1 MNASSGKLWVRIM
14 NEKYVK
20 DGNFFMAPI
29 PHNSSWGWRSIVRL
43 QNLLPHKE
51 VNKIRSI
58 PLHLADH
65 ILDALYWSASPGGT
79 FSVSEAYR
87 YIAGNDET
95 RVVDWV
101 WKTKVWERCRMFL
114 RLVVKDKLLTNA
126 VTKTRGLTDNC
137 SCMGCGEDGESIDHI
152 LIHCDLARECWRK
165 SYHPTNFKYSQTTS
179 FAPWLKGNYSSNI
192 TMNGIPWSLTFSYMC
207 WELWKAKNKIFEH
220 SSLSPEEIV
229 HRSKSSAK
237 DAFSIGYKRHPDP
250 KGRMRWIYW
259 SHPDEGWVK
268 INTDG
273 TFKKNIRLA
282 SARRLACDHQGKWL
296 FRFVTKI
303 GATNSFA
310 AELCGLREGFERSL
324 SSTFSDREHKSAYH
338 LANLGQLGTW
348 GTTVLDTPPTSI
360 ETILAANIAGA
371 SYVRVW

>member
-58 PLHLADH
+58 PLPLADH
-65 ILDALYWSASPGGT
+65 ILDALYWPASPGGT

-95 RVVDWV
+95 WEVDWV
-101 WKTKVWERCRMFL
+101 WKTKVWESCRMFL
-114 RLVVKDKLLTNA
+114 WLVVKDKLLTNA
-126 VTKTRGLTDNC
+126 VTKTRGLTNNC
-137 SCMGCGEDGESIDHI
+137 SCMGCGEDGESIEHI

-207 WELWKAKNKIFEH
+207 WELWKARNKKIFEH

-237 DAFSIGYKRHPDP
+237 EAFSIGYKRHPDP
-250 KGRMRWIYW
+250 KGRIVGSTGPTR
-259 SHPDEGWVK
+259 
-268 INTDG
+268 
-273 TFKKNIRLA
+273 
-282 SARRLACDHQGKWL
+282 
-296 FRFVTKI
+296 TKV
-303 GATNSFA
+303 G
-310 AELCGLREGFERSL
+310 SL

-360 ETILAANIAGA
+360 ETILAADIAGA